1 MKMKLTGNRKLP
13 SFGTVLL
20 YLAAA
25 FQATQFARAFHTIDP
40 NSEWSDIGGLIAG
53 IVVNV
58 SLAYSASRLPRLKAK
73 KQKQFAY
80 AAFVA
85 LLILTPMLLAP
96 INYKTMG
103 GLWSELWGV
112 KLMVAIIS
120 ASLVDIAISLVAFAD
135 GSLLSV
141 PAIASDAPATV
152 SESLSDAGGR
162 SASLKRRSA
171 SKSAMVAAKLYRCEC
186 GWQTENRY
194 EYSGHARTCE
204 THKAAKFKSKSE
216 KLIPV
221 EMPVKDASTSL
232 RSAQREVQG

>member
-1 MKMKLTGNRKLP
+1 MKPPKFKLP

-25 FQATQFARAFHTIDP
+25 FQATQFARAFHSVDP

-58 SLAYSASRLPRLKAK
+58 SLAYSASRLPRLKSK
-73 KQKQFAY
+73 RQREFAY

-103 GLWSELWGV
+103 GLWSEMWGV
-112 KLMVAIIS
+112 KLMIAMIS

-141 PAIASDAPATV
+141 PAISSDAPATV
-152 SESLSDAGGR
+152 SESLSDAESR
-162 SASLKRRSA
+162 SASLKRRSTR
-171 SKSAMVAAKLYRCEC
+171 KSATVEAKLYRCEC

-194 EYSGHARTCE
+194 EYSGHTRTCE
-204 THKAAKFKSKSE
+204 THKAAKSKSKNE
-216 KLIPV
+216 RLIPV
-221 EMPVKDASTSL
+221 EMPLKEK
-232 RSAQREVQG
+232 AQA